1 MAVAFDASSESHT
14 GNVGSVS
21 EASFTWNHTP
31 VGTPKGITV
40 FTFVNANA
48 DNATSVTY
56 GGVSLTEVTG
66 GRAVDTATEPGDCKA
81 WHLGASIPTGVQ
93 AVVVNRTNNANEM
106 YAVAITVTG
115 ASNTEPAPTPV
126 LLQGDG
132 TLAEQSVDDGSPG
145 TSSLRMA
152 GINSGLNGGDAPGAN
167 STSAQSIIFVSP
179 RSVKVVYETVAGQAS
194 RLIGFS
200 HVTSDDRAA
209 VHLAVREIAAG
220 GDPEGSLIH
229 GKLINGLLTYGVL
242 T

>member
-1 MAVAFDASSESHT
+1 MAVAFDAASESHT
-14 GNVGSVS
+14 GTAGSVS

-31 VGTPKGITV
+31 VGTPKGVTV

-48 DNATSVTY
+48 DNAESVTY
-56 GGVSLTEVTG
+56 GGVSLTAVTG
-66 GRAVDTATEPGDCKA
+66 GRATDTATEPGDCKA

-106 YAVAITVTG
+106 YAISITVTG

-145 TSSLRMA
+145 TSSLRLA
-152 GINSGLNGGDAPGAN
+152 GINSGISTGAPTGAN
-167 STSAQSIIFVSP
+167 STNAASIVFVSP
-179 RSVKVVYETVAGQAS
+179 RSAKVVYETVAGQGARS
-194 RLIGFS
+194 VGFTS
-200 HVTSDDRAA
+200 GASDDRAG

-220 GDPEGSLIH
+220 GVVGPLVAGR
-229 GKLINGLLTYGVL
+229 LINSRLVNGVL